1 LVKEVHSQ
9 KYPGFVGPT
18 SRDEVMQ
25 KRSPSRLDARELKS
39 KTNLCAFVARF
50 TALRRSGRQFV
61 GLCPLH
67 AERDPS
73 FYVNPEK
80 QVFYC
85 FGCGAGGDV
94 FAFVMRVAG
103 CDFYHALRAVSDF
116 LEGVARTN
124 KPRSG
129 LWFGASEG
137 AKPLSPPKA
146 DAHDSQFSRRS
157 RAQILAKLDATSR
170 RLRLIEATNRAASEA
185 LATAC
190 EPERS
195 DGGLLLESQS

>member
-1 LVKEVHSQ
+1 V
-9 KYPGFVGPT
+9 
-18 SRDEVMQ
+18 RR
-25 KRSPSRLDARELKS
+25 RSCANPLNARNLKS
-39 KTNLCAFVARF
+39 RTNLCAFVARF

-73 FYVNPEK
+73 FYVHPDK

-94 FAFVMRVAG
+94 FTFVMRATG

-137 AKPLSPPKA
+137 ASPPAAKRLVTY
-146 DAHDSQFSRRS
+146 SQSTEES
-157 RAQILAKLDATSR
+157 RAHILAALDATNR
-170 RLRLIEATNRAASEA
+170 RLRAIEATNRAASAA

-190 EPERS
+190 EPACDTSFLFIKNRITVHE
-195 DGGLLLESQS
+195 